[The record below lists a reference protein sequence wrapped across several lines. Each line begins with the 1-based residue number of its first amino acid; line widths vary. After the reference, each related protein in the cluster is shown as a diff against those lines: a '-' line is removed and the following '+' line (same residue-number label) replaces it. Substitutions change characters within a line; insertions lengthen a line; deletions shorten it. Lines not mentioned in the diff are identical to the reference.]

1 MRFSQQSMRM
11 MLAGLLLTSAFVVAK
26 DKDPVAQAVDS
37 GSFGVFIGGRRVA
50 TETFSV
56 RQAGNV
62 NTVSSQ
68 LKEDAGVSSQSFEMQ
83 VAPNGALVRY
93 EWHELAPGKSTLLV
107 APKDEFLLE
116 TITEKPGDKPSEQPF
131 LMPSTSPILDNNFFI
146 LREVLA
152 WRYLASPS
160 CITEA
165 NQLKCAS
172 GEYGVI
178 VPQGR
183 ISAHVTMQ
191 SAGLE
196 KIVIRGAEEQLL
208 HINLKGEDGDW
219 ALWLNPADHYKLV
232 RVTKAGDPVEILR
245 D

>member
-1 MRFSQQSMRM
+1 MKFSRQITQVV
-11 MLAGLLLTSAFVVAK
+11 AAVALLSGSLNAAK
-26 DKDPVAQAVDS
+26 DKEPAAQMVDS

-50 TETFSV
+50 TETFTV

-68 LKEDAGVSSQSFEMQ
+68 LKEDAGVSSQSSELQ
-83 VAPNGALVRY
+83 VTPNGALVRY
-93 EWHELAPGKSTLLV
+93 EWHELAPGKSTLTV

-116 TITEKPGDKPSEQPF
+116 TVTEKPGDKPSEQPF
-131 LMPSTSPILDNNFFI
+131 LMPTSSPILDNNFFI

-152 WRYLASPS
+152 WRYLSSQS

-165 NQLKCAS
+165 GQLKCAS
-172 GEYGVI
+172 GEFGVV

-183 ISAHVTMQ
+183 ISSRVTLQ

-196 KIVIRGAEEQLL
+196 KIAVKGAERQLL
-208 HINLKGEDGDW
+208 RLNLKGEDGDW
-219 ALWLNPADHYKLV
+219 VMWLDPADRYKLI
-232 RVTKAGDPVEILR
+232 RVTKAGDPVEVLR